1 MRSSAT
7 LPDRLNIARRDA
19 RYDSALY
26 KILYGGHLVDGV
38 SFSQHAWILE
48 VLSEPK
54 GYSAASTPS
63 CYQRNFHGQVGGFG
77 KGRHKTR
84 RLGTEPN
91 EVLSK
96 TEDSSLL

>member
-38 SFSQHAWILE
+38 SFSQHARILE

-54 GYSAASTPS
+54 GYSADKFKPI
-63 CYQRNFHGQVGGFG
+63 
-77 KGRHKTR
+77 
-84 RLGTEPN
+84 
-91 EVLSK
+91 
-96 TEDSSLL
+96 LLVHHHVTSATSMVK